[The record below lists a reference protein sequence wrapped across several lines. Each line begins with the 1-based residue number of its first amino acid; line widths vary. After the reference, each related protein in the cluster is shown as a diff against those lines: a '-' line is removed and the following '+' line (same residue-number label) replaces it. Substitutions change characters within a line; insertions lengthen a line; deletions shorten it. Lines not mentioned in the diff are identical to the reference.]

1 MDIKAGKYTGTE
13 EEIDTQI
20 MTDIVNHSYELLDA
34 AYMRMDY
41 GDSKTVILEVK
52 ADEDN
57 EYAINE
63 DDMNNLITKILR
75 LDEM

>member
-1 MDIKAGKYTGTE
+1 
-13 EEIDTQI
+13 

>member
-1 MDIKAGKYTGTE
+1 
-13 EEIDTQI
+13 
-20 MTDIVNHSYELLDA
+20 
-34 AYMRMDY
+34 MRMDY